1 MIRILQTHDISNLLE
16 RTSQVLS
23 PFLLLCPLF
32 IEYSFPCCSHSRFCL
47 GQVKFLPATDDFR
60 TRPLL
65 MPQINLSRSSPSR
78 IFPDDRL
85 GFGEGEGSVSCQLSS
100 PKQLCIPPGEVAP
113 GSRQDTKHCRSTSLR
128 PASAPGLAYDAGVK
142 PCLGCTQITRDIF
155 K

>member
-1 MIRILQTHDISNLLE
+1 MIRILQTQDISNLLE

-32 IEYSFPCCSHSRFCL
+32 IECSFSCCSHSCFCL

-60 TRPLL
+60 THPLL

-78 IFPDDRL
+78 IFPDDHL
-85 GFGEGEGSVSCQLSS
+85 GFGEGEDQFPASS
-100 PKQLCIPPGEVAP
+100 AHRNSSAYHQVEAAP
-113 GSRQDTKHCRSTSLR
+113 GSRQDTERCLSASLR
-128 PASAPGLAYDAGVK
+128 PASAPGLSHDAGVK
-142 PCLGCTQITRDIF
+142 PCLGCTQISRDLF